1 MNHYVVT
8 RTVNWRFQA
17 ENWNEAKRAIHKVE
31 VDNACSD
38 EWEMIEVETDR
49 EETLNE

>member
-17 ENWNEAKRAIHKVE
+17 KDWNEAKRAIHTTQ
-31 VDNACSD
+31 VDNADSD

-49 EETLNE
+49 EENLNV